1 MNTLA
6 GKLSARSIRTERYV
20 YLLDDVGAEFLDRQ
34 GADVASE
41 LTDNGIAEPV
51 VVQVENVLNDL

>member
-1 MNTLA
+1 
-6 GKLSARSIRTERYV
+6 V

-41 LTDNGIAEPV
+41 LTDDGIAEPV